1 MEVGASTLAISGCSF
16 GNMDATSTAS
26 ANILSPNVPQV
37 RVVPMV
43 PGMRTRKRS
52 SILSGNS
59 TAGSINTAGDTDDMD
74 SITDNDSMR
83 PLADY
88 TRRPR
93 SHKRQRRTILD
104 AFNSISLKGPSP
116 GTGSNTLPAGGSDR
130 GSANT
135 NVQNSS
141 NGKNCQAA
149 LNGANYVH
157 HQYPQ
162 HEHLMSLHHSNDM
175 NHHAHQQQYND
186 DADSS
191 RAVAEDNEHNDGGY
205 TTSSSLED
213 EFDDDDYHDN
223 DDEVAYED
231 DETATLDEQMLS
243 DKELIQ
249 KNVERKVYVT
259 EILRNC
265 VSRSNDASIKYS
277 LTVFFSCHNTSFHF
291 VDQIK

>member
-1 MEVGASTLAISGCSF
+1 
-16 GNMDATSTAS
+16 MDATNCKPHSINAAS
-26 ANILSPNVPQV
+26 ALSPNVPQV

-52 SILSGNS
+52 SVLSATS
-59 TAGSINTAGDTDDMD
+59 TAGSINTAGENDDMD

-88 TRRPR
+88 SRRPR

-104 AFNSISLKGPSP
+104 AFNSISLKGPGP
-116 GTGSNTLPAGGSDR
+116 AAASNTTTGTTGGSDR
-130 GSANT
+130 IFAN
-135 NVQNSS
+135 NASSLADS
-141 NGKNCQAA
+141 NGRNCQAA
-149 LNGANYVH
+149 LNGASYNH

-162 HEHLMSLHHSNDM
+162 QEQLLSLHNTSNDGQIYA
-175 NHHAHQQQYND
+175 NQHQYND

-191 RAVAEDNEHNDGGY
+191 RAVAEDNEHDGGGY

-213 EFDDDDYHDN
+213 EFDEYDGDDN
-223 DDEVAYED
+223 DNDEVAYED

-249 KNVERKVYVT
+249 KNVERKV
-259 EILRNC
+259 
-265 VSRSNDASIKYS
+265 
-277 LTVFFSCHNTSFHF
+277 
-291 VDQIK
+291 

>member
-1 MEVGASTLAISGCSF
+1 
-16 GNMDATSTAS
+16 MDATNCKPHSINAAS
-26 ANILSPNVPQV
+26 ALSPNVPQV

-52 SILSGNS
+52 SMLSATS
-59 TAGSINTAGDTDDMD
+59 TAGSINTAGENDDMD

-88 TRRPR
+88 SRRPR

-104 AFNSISLKGPSP
+104 AFNSISLKGPGP
-116 GTGSNTLPAGGSDR
+116 AAASNTTTGTTGGSDR
-130 GSANT
+130 IFAN
-135 NVQNSS
+135 NASSLADS
-141 NGKNCQAA
+141 NGRNCQAA
-149 LNGANYVH
+149 LNGASYNH

-162 HEHLMSLHHSNDM
+162 QEQLLSLHNTSNDGQIYA
-175 NHHAHQQQYND
+175 NQHQYND

-191 RAVAEDNEHNDGGY
+191 RAVAEDNEHDGGGY

-213 EFDDDDYHDN
+213 EFDEYDGDDN
-223 DDEVAYED
+223 DNDEVAYED

-249 KNVERKVYVT
+249 KNVERKV
-259 EILRNC
+259 
-265 VSRSNDASIKYS
+265 
-277 LTVFFSCHNTSFHF
+277 
-291 VDQIK
+291 

>member
-1 MEVGASTLAISGCSF
+1 
-16 GNMDATSTAS
+16 MDSTAS
-26 ANILSPNVPQV
+26 PTNLLHTGNALSPKVPQV

-59 TAGSINTAGDTDDMD
+59 TAGSINTAGENDDMD

-104 AFNSISLKGPSP
+104 AFNSISLKGPNHATANSTTAP
-116 GTGSNTLPAGGSDR
+116 GFSDR
-130 GSANT
+130 VSTNANIQA
-135 NVQNSS
+135 VS
-141 NGKNCQAA
+141 NGRNCQTA
-149 LNGANYVH
+149 LNGANYTH

-162 HEHLMSLHHSNDM
+162 HEHLLSLHHSTDMSNDT
-175 NHHAHQQQYND
+175 NQHQYND

-213 EFDDDDYHDN
+213 EFDDDDDN
-223 DDEVAYED
+223 DNEDVAYED
-231 DETATLDEQMLS
+231 DETTTLDEQMLS

-249 KNVERKVYVT
+249 KNVERKVYVQT
-259 EILRNC
+259 ML
-265 VSRSNDASIKYS
+265 
-277 LTVFFSCHNTSFHF
+277 FFAY
-291 VDQIK
+291 IPL

>member
-1 MEVGASTLAISGCSF
+1 
-16 GNMDATSTAS
+16 MDATASTSTNAV
-26 ANILSPNVPQV
+26 SPNVPQV

-116 GTGSNTLPAGGSDR
+116 VSTNNNNPLSGGGGSDR
-130 GSANT
+130 AAANT
-135 NVQNSS
+135 NVQSGSNSR
-141 NGKNCQAA
+141 NCQAA
-149 LNGANYVH
+149 LNGTNYIH
-157 HQYPQ
+157 HQFPQ
-162 HEHLMSLHHSNDM
+162 NEQLLSLHHTNDVSNQA
-175 NHHAHQQQYND
+175 NQQQYND

-213 EFDDDDYHDN
+213 EFDDDDDN
-223 DDEVAYED
+223 DNDEVAYED

-249 KNVERKVYVT
+249 KNVERKVYVPS
-259 EILRNC
+259 IQMLLFFYRHYSMDHSQLLCRNTLSMVVC
-265 VSRSNDASIKYS
+265 IYPACWN
-277 LTVFFSCHNTSFHF
+277 
-291 VDQIK
+291 

>member
-1 MEVGASTLAISGCSF
+1 MDVTASTTNSL
-16 GNMDATSTAS
+16 NAS
-26 ANILSPNVPQV
+26 NTLSPNVPQV

-52 SILSGNS
+52 ALLSGNS
-59 TAGSINTAGDTDDMD
+59 TAGSINTTGDNDDID

-104 AFNSISLKGPSP
+104 AFNSISLKGPSHE
-116 GTGSNTLPAGGSDR
+116 TTNSTNTIEGSE
-130 GSANT
+130 SASTNT
-135 NVQNSS
+135 NAQDTS
-141 NGKNCQAA
+141 NERFCQAM
-149 LNGANYVH
+149 LNGTSYIH

-162 HEHLMSLHHSNDM
+162 HEHLLSFHHSNDVN
-175 NHHAHQQQYND
+175 NHANQHQYND
-186 DADSS
+186 DADSA

-213 EFDDDDYHDN
+213 EFDDDGND
-223 DDEVAYED
+223 DDEVAYGD
-231 DETATLDEQMLS
+231 DETATFDEQMVS

-249 KNVERKVYVT
+249 KNVERKV
-259 EILRNC
+259 
-265 VSRSNDASIKYS
+265 
-277 LTVFFSCHNTSFHF
+277 
-291 VDQIK
+291 

>member
-1 MEVGASTLAISGCSF
+1 MDTTASTTNSLNVS
-16 GNMDATSTAS
+16 N
-26 ANILSPNVPQV
+26 NLSPNVPQV

-59 TAGSINTAGDTDDMD
+59 TAGSINTAGDNDDMD

-104 AFNSISLKGPSP
+104 AFNSISLKGPSHAA
-116 GTGSNTLPAGGSDR
+116 TNSTSNMGGNERVST
-130 GSANT
+130 NT
-135 NVQNSS
+135 NIQAAS
-141 NGKNCQAA
+141 NGRNCQAV
-149 LNGANYVH
+149 LNGTNYIH

-162 HEHLMSLHHSNDM
+162 REHLLSLHHSNDVNIHA
-175 NHHAHQQQYND
+175 NHHQYND

-213 EFDDDDYHDN
+213 EFDDDDDVNDN
-223 DDEVAYED
+223 DEVAYED

-249 KNVERKVYVT
+249 KNVERKV
-259 EILRNC
+259 
-265 VSRSNDASIKYS
+265 
-277 LTVFFSCHNTSFHF
+277 
-291 VDQIK
+291 

>member
-1 MEVGASTLAISGCSF
+1 
-16 GNMDATSTAS
+16 MDATNCKPHSTNAAS
-26 ANILSPNVPQV
+26 ALSPNVPQV

-52 SILSGNS
+52 SVLSATS
-59 TAGSINTAGDTDDMD
+59 TAGSINTAGENDDMD

-88 TRRPR
+88 SRRPR

-104 AFNSISLKGPSP
+104 AFNSISLKGPGP
-116 GTGSNTLPAGGSDR
+116 AAASNTTTGTTGGSDR
-130 GSANT
+130 VFAN
-135 NVQNSS
+135 NASSLADS
-141 NGKNCQAA
+141 NGRNCQAA
-149 LNGANYVH
+149 LNGASYNH

-162 HEHLMSLHHSNDM
+162 QEQLLSLHNTSNDGQIYA
-175 NHHAHQQQYND
+175 NQHQYND

-191 RAVAEDNEHNDGGY
+191 RAVAEDNEHDGGGY

-213 EFDDDDYHDN
+213 EFDEYDGDDN
-223 DDEVAYED
+223 DNDEVAYED

-249 KNVERKVYVT
+249 KNVERKV
-259 EILRNC
+259 
-265 VSRSNDASIKYS
+265 
-277 LTVFFSCHNTSFHF
+277 
-291 VDQIK
+291 